1 MGKKDSQS
9 EKKGWKIL
17 VNVFWGKKDIVL
29 AGMIDKYF
37 VGQMIFS
44 FFNPIF
50 LFSLSLSL
58 SRSFSL
64 SLSLS
69 LSLSHISLSLSV
81 SLIFSCLCRTY
92 RFYNTDMI
100 VVSNRIISIAKLEC
114 FVFLCVFNVSMYF
127 FFSERKHLCK

>member
-1 MGKKDSQS
+1 MRRKVGKYWLMSFG
-9 EKKGWKIL
+9 E
-17 VNVFWGKKDIVL
+17 KKDIVL

-37 VGQMIFS
+37 VGQRIFS

-64 SLSLS
+64 SLSLAFS
-69 LSLSHISLSLSV
+69 LAYLSLSLSV

-127 FFSERKHLCK
+127 FQ